1 MMNTTNNTEQC
12 PEITKHP
19 TVCTMGELM
28 LRDGQSDGK
37 MFTCL
42 WQLHW
47 LWMNAHCVVRVNWGL
62 IAVTIDY
69 DKQTWSRPLTPLSFY
84 HQEIINKAKTFFLFL
99 ISSRLCTVIVDSTW
113 DRKSTKLQS
122 STLCET
128 REASHCWSE
137 ALLIKWT
144 VILNQNN
151 LNTRISV

>member
-12 PEITKHP
+12 PQITKHP
-19 TVCTMGELM
+19 TVHYGRADAERRTKWWENVYLFVTIALIMDECTLCGAGQ
-28 LRDGQSDGK
+28 LRTHCSDNR
-37 MFTCL
+37 L
-42 WQLHW
+42 WQTNMIKTTHST
-47 LWMNAHCVVRVNWGL
+47 L
-62 IAVTIDY
+62 ILS
-69 DKQTWSRPLTPLSFY
+69 SRNN
-84 HQEIINKAKTFFLFL
+84 QQRIFLFL

-113 DRKSTKLQS
+113 DRKSTKFQS

-137 ALLIKWT
+137 VLLIKWT